1 MDASTWNPLPLL
13 EAQRARLNPKGRYT
27 VGGIALLTTVSEAGV
42 SLHPLKQWPDEIGRP
57 ITPACME
64 TAYG

>member
-1 MDASTWNPLPLL
+1 VTEASVS
-13 EAQRARLNPKGRYT
+13 T
-27 VGGIALLTTVSEAGV
+27 VT
-42 SLHPLKQWPDEIGRP
+42 LKQWPDEIGRP